1 MFSQGFPVKRKIIAK
16 PADMIRLSMNFDM
29 IAPHSAW
36 HVLTRLGE
44 IQILIPAALLVAF
57 HMLRQRDA
65 RVAGVAWLGGLCAA
79 ALITTLSKVA
89 FIGWGLG
96 YGPWNFTG
104 ISGHSMF
111 AAAVFPMLLGA
122 LAPGSNLRAR
132 QAAIAAGCVLAVV
145 VGISR
150 MAVGAHSPSEVIAGL
165 TLGASVSLYC
175 ATRNVHTLVRV
186 SPVIPILV
194 AFWLAWSPL
203 QTPQLQTHSAVTRLA
218 LQLSGH
224 PTPFTRSEMLRGFSK
239 PLQGT

>member
-1 MFSQGFPVKRKIIAK
+1 
-16 PADMIRLSMNFDM
+16 MNFDM

-89 FIGWGLG
+89 FIGWGVG
-96 YGPWNFTG
+96 YAPLNFTG

-111 AAAVFPMLLGA
+111 AAAVYPMLMGTM
-122 LAPGSNLRAR
+122 APVSNVRAR
-132 QAAIAAGCVLAVV
+132 HAAIGAGCVLAVV

-150 MAVGAHSPSEVIAGL
+150 IAVGAHSPSEVIAGL

-175 ATRNVHTLVRV
+175 VTRYVHTLVRM
-186 SPVIPILV
+186 SPGIPILI
-194 AFWLAWSPL
+194 ALWLAWSPL
-203 QTPQLQTHSAVTRLA
+203 QTPPLPTHSVVTRLS
-218 LQLSGH
+218 LSLSGH
-224 PTPFTRSEMLRGFSK
+224 PTPFTRSEMLRNYYK
-239 PLQGT
+239 AQQGT